1 MAASSPSVK
10 ARQSA
15 DSFSSTEIAGD
26 ACPGLF
32 YQTAAQ
38 DGFLTRIRV
47 PGGVLRCTQ
56 AEYLAEVAQHS
67 GNGQIWL
74 TNRANVQLRLD
85 APQIAPEVLASLQR
99 LGLAADC
106 AEVDHLRNLMASP
119 TAGIDPLALIDTQP
133 LVTKLNR
140 YFSTHPE
147 FAPLSAKFSI
157 GLDGGESLSI
167 RDRRNDI
174 CFVAKSA
181 QQLRL
186 LFGMGSEWLDT
197 GMVCAL
203 DQVVDLVGAIS
214 QIYLITAPDIPL
226 ESSAHRRSHKPRWRQ
241 VVAYLGLDAL
251 RDSLSP
257 YTVTS
262 ALNVNDAAVRVQLH
276 NHYDRC
282 VGLHP
287 QSQPSQFYAGIVV
300 PLGRLHATQ
309 LQQLG
314 QLATTYGN
322 GELRLT
328 PWQNVI
334 MPNIAQTRIG
344 DFQRDLDQV
353 GLTCN
358 VAHPASAIVACSGLP
373 GCASSLTET
382 QVDATQ
388 IIQHLM
394 QTIPLDQP
402 LNIHVSGCAKGCAQP
417 YGSDIALMGQ
427 VDASGVLGYAIYVR
441 SAQETFGRSLS
452 ASIQPMQVPRVIEQM
467 VRAYQRSRLS
477 DQESFSDFTQ
487 RQTIAQLQAMFGFEG
502 GVG

>member
-1 MAASSPSVK
+1 VK

-15 DSFSSTEIAGD
+15 DSFASIEIAGD
-26 ACPGLF
+26 TCPGLF

-47 PGGVLRCTQ
+47 PGGGLSHTQ
-56 AEYLAEVAQHS
+56 AEYLAEVAQQS

-85 APQIAPEVLASLQR
+85 APQIAPEVLVSLQQ
-99 LGLAADC
+99 LGLAATC

-119 TAGIDPLALIDTQP
+119 TAGIDPLALIDSRP
-133 LVTKLNR
+133 LVAALDR

-147 FAPLSAKFSI
+147 LAPLSAKFSI

-174 CFVAKSA
+174 CFVAESS

-186 LFGMGSEWLDT
+186 LFGMGGEWLDT

-203 DQVVDLVGAIS
+203 NQVVDLVGAMS
-214 QIYLITAPDIPL
+214 QIYLATAPDIPP
-226 ESSAHRRSHKPRWRQ
+226 EVSAHRRSRKPRWRQ
-241 VVAYLGLDAL
+241 VVKYLGLNVL
-251 RDSLSP
+251 RDYLST
-257 YTVTS
+257 YAVTS
-262 ALNVNDAAVRVQLH
+262 TPQADESTVRGPMP
-276 NHYDRC
+276 NHYDRY

-287 QSQPSQFYAGIVV
+287 QSQPNQFYAGVVV
-300 PLGRLHATQ
+300 PLGRLQATQ
-309 LQQLG
+309 LQRLG
-314 QLATTYGN
+314 QLATTYGS

-328 PWQNVI
+328 PWQNVLI
-334 MPNIAQTRIG
+334 PNIAQTHLG
-344 DFQRDLDQV
+344 DFQRDLDQFS
-353 GLTCN
+353 LTCD

-373 GCASSLTET
+373 GCGSSLTDT

-394 QTIPLDQP
+394 HTILLDQP

-417 YGSDIALMGQ
+417 DGSDIALMGQ
-427 VDASGVLGYAIYVR
+427 VEASGAVGYAIYVR
-441 SAQETFGRSLS
+441 SAQETFGRSLG
-452 ASIQPMQVPRVIEQM
+452 ASIQPIQVPRVVEQM

-477 DQESFSDFTQ
+477 DQESFSAFTQ
-487 RQTIAQLQAMFGFEG
+487 RQTIAQLQALFGFAG